1 VKPVS
6 RQDLHALFGL
16 DRPRF
21 LDCYDPLNRRTDEF
35 VRKFLVLPDGTDV
48 REMRLPV
55 EHMGADRFQLHGELD
70 LAALRREVDGP
81 YREVRD
87 ELAAIPLFGYNDSRF
102 SRKHCDAWTEYLGRN
117 IWSTGWQHHYAAA
130 LVIHFY
136 RRITPPEYQSAAHMR
151 LVYAVATAAEYLTTL
166 TIITDDWMDGA
177 PVRNGGPA
185 WHLRHPRSFV
195 NDTLVLT
202 AQALNVLS
210 AVVPD
215 RHPLKREMYD
225 RAMRQLANN
234 AYYYTYQSAQDARR
248 NKVLHGG
255 GARRTV
261 PVDDITL
268 DTYQGAVL
276 NRAAHWIHFLVS
288 LSHMLACYTPRVS
301 EGPAVMNYLAGATTA
316 TCVLDDIVDYPTG
329 EDIHTG
335 EPAIQLC
342 LALHK
347 AKGLL
352 GPVTADTAAEILG
365 TVSDH
370 VGLGADADVDLV
382 RRVYARHGIPELA
395 LDYLE
400 AVLDRLLPMRRA
412 AVEECGCPGDLPAF
426 MLRWLAID
434 RGGVTER
441 AGETGDFLG
450 QERFRHLV
458 ARLARADEDRGRRP
472 SAPLRVSG

>member
-1 VKPVS
+1 MS

-21 LDCYDPLNRRTDEF
+21 LGCYDPLNRRTDEF
-35 VRKFLVLPDGTDV
+35 VKEFLVLPDGTDV
-48 REMRLPV
+48 RQMGLPV
-55 EHMGADRFQLHGELD
+55 EHMDAGRFRLHGELD
-70 LAALRREVDGP
+70 LTALRREVDGP
-81 YREVRD
+81 YRDVRD
-87 ELAAIPLFGYNDSRF
+87 ELAAIPLFGYNDSPF
-102 SRKHCDAWTEYLGRN
+102 SRKHCDGWTEYLGRN
-117 IWSTGWQHHYAAA
+117 VWSTGWQHHYAAA
-130 LVIHFY
+130 LMIHFY

-151 LVYAVATAAEYLTTL
+151 LVYAVAAAAEYLTTL

-177 PVRNGGPA
+177 RVRNGGPA
-185 WHLRHPRSFV
+185 WHLRHPRSFA
-195 NDTLVLT
+195 NDTLVL
-202 AQALNVLS
+202 AVQALNVLS

-215 RHPLKREMYD
+215 RHPFKRQMYD
-225 RAMRQLANN
+225 RAVRQLAND
-234 AYYYTYQSAQDARR
+234 AHYFTYHSMQDARR
-248 NKVLHGG
+248 TQVLD
-255 GARRTV
+255 GAKARFTV
-261 PVDDITL
+261 PVEDITL
-268 DTYQGAVL
+268 DTYHCAVL
-276 NRAAHWIHFLVS
+276 NRASHWIHFLVS
-288 LSHMLACYTPRVS
+288 MSHMLACYGPEIS
-301 EGPAVMNYLAGATTA
+301 EGTAVLNYIEGATTA
-316 TCVLDDIVDYPTG
+316 TCVLDDIVDDPTG
-329 EDIHTG
+329 EDIRTG

-342 LALHK
+342 LAVHK

-352 GPVTADTAAEILG
+352 GPVSAADATEILD
-365 TVSDH
+365 TVGNH
-370 VGLGADADVDLV
+370 VGLGTGTDADLV

-458 ARLARADEDRGRRP
+458 AQLARADEAHGRP
-472 SAPLRVSG
+472 ASAPLRVGE